1 MQTHIRMLYEPLSAG
16 NIRLLRLDANLS
28 TAQVGSLIAVD
39 IDTAP
44 PYYALSHTWVNQNE
58 AELVESVV
66 GGQTLS
72 LSLELSMAIQQIRAL
87 ARLREEGHWILGSE
101 IEYVWIDS
109 ICINQGDI
117 LERAIQV
124 QKMGIIYSYVSSP
137 AFDLCSIVSTEAI
150 EHFVTTLQY
159 KILNFNR
166 RAVRTLI
173 WLGPGFG
180 SSSECWHLVD
190 RIYHCFTGDEKRK
203 GATHDD
209 HQPPQPGSSSH
220 LNWANESW
228 ARLDKL
234 FRLRWF
240 SRIWTLQEVVLSK
253 ADPIIINGP
262 DVFPWNRLAT
272 VASWL
277 RQQGYVRT
285 GVVPESVFN
294 VDMIGLL
301 RCSAT
306 KWPLEALISVTQ
318 TKYQS
323 SDQRDKVYSLLGLAA
338 DCQDISTVPR
348 DLFPDYGISVKQ
360 VYLKVSRYLIKKTGS
375 LALLSRTRGTDGSLT
390 RRRRQYDFYD
400 FPSWLPDWSDFSV
413 RGMELRRSLSW
424 IDYSDVSKPA
434 QLAYPKTYNASAGLP
449 AHLHDCH
456 DSEILRIGALKVDR
470 IAKAYCMNKDD
481 VANSEFIQRFA
492 SVILRICWITV
503 PLIVTDDL
511 ESWAEKL
518 IRVSSADQPA
528 IRGRE
533 PGQCLKDG
541 MAYLLG
547 LVLGD
552 KDLRDVLPP
561 STVNQLLS
569 ASKDGDPEIYAAE
582 ARHFCFNRSFFVTSA
597 GRMGIGPSDTRLD
610 DVVAVLPGSG
620 VPFVIRSCKKA
631 EGWLIVG
638 ESYVDGL
645 MRGEAIQSWEQGR
658 LQEEVLE
665 FH

>member
-1 MQTHIRMLYEPLSAG
+1 MQTQLPMVYEPLSAG
-16 NIRLLRLDANLS
+16 NIRLLHLETNLS
-28 TAQVGSLIAVD
+28 IARVGSLVAVD

-44 PYYALSHTWVNQNE
+44 PYYALSHTWINQNE
-58 AELVESVV
+58 AEPVETVV
-66 GGQTLS
+66 GWQTLS
-72 LSLELSMAIQQIRAL
+72 ISLELSIAIQRIRAL
-87 ARLREEGHWILGSE
+87 AHLREGGHWILGSE

-117 LERAIQV
+117 LERAAQV
-124 QKMGIIYSYVSSP
+124 QKMGIIYSYVSSS
-137 AFDLCSIVSTEAI
+137 AFDLISIAFTNAI
-150 EHFVTTLQY
+150 ERFVTILQNG
-159 KILNFNR
+159 ILNFNR
-166 RAVRTLI
+166 RAARTLI
-173 WLGPGFG
+173 WLGPGLG
-180 SSSECWHLVD
+180 SSSEFWHLVD
-190 RIYHCFTGDEKRK
+190 RIYHCFTADQKRNRARHGDYQLP
-203 GATHDD
+203 H
-209 HQPPQPGSSSH
+209 PGSSSPT
-220 LNWANESW
+220 NWADESW

-262 DVFPWNRLAT
+262 DVFPWNRLAV

-277 RQQGYVRT
+277 RRQGYVRT

-301 RCSAT
+301 RRSAT

-390 RRRRQYDFYD
+390 RRRRQCDFHD

-434 QLAYPKTYNASAGLP
+434 QLTYPKTYNASAGL
-449 AHLHDCH
+449 AAQLHDCH
-456 DSEILRIGALKVDR
+456 DSEILRIGAFKVDR
-470 IAKAYCMNKDD
+470 IAKAYCMNEDD
-481 VANSEFIQRFA
+481 VVNSEFIQRFA
-492 SVILRICWITV
+492 SVILRICWMTA
-503 PLIVTDDL
+503 PLLVTDDL

-518 IRVSSADQPA
+518 VRVSSADQPA

-541 MAYLLG
+541 MAYLLA

-552 KDLRDVLPP
+552 KGLRDVLPP
-561 STVNQLLS
+561 SAVNQLLS
-569 ASKDGDPEIYAAE
+569 ASKDGDPEMYAAE
-582 ARHFCFNRSFFVTSA
+582 ARHFCFNRSFFVTSV

-620 VPFVIRSCKKA
+620 VPFVIRCREKA

-645 MRGEAIQSWEQGR
+645 MSGEAIRREQGR
-658 LQEEVLE
+658 LQEEVLD